1 MKNTIK
7 RIIDGKEITIT
18 LTVAEIMRLHDNFIY
33 ESLTQMV
40 EDELEE
46 REIEI
51 SDSRINAIAKNALD
65 RIVGNE
71 GEDSLKFQMNIICS
85 EIDFELEPN
94 EVVEG
99 NADPMLILFKKN

>member
-1 MKNTIK
+1 MRNTIK
-7 RIIDGKEITIT
+7 RIIDGKEITIE
-18 LTVAEIMRLHDNFIY
+18 LTTAEIMRLHDNFVY
-33 ESLTQMV
+33 ANLTQMI

-71 GEDSLKFQMNIICS
+71 GEDSLNFQMGIINE
-85 EIDFELEPN
+85 EIDEELN
-94 EVVEG
+94 EQIDIELKP
-99 NADPMLILFKKN
+99 DPMDILFKRK